1 MDTELINKVTS
12 EYKKVKHPDFH
23 VGDVID
29 VHTKIKEEDKERIQ
43 IFTGVVIAIKGAGIS
58 KTFTV
63 RKISYGVGVEKT
75 YPLYSPVIAKIKIIK
90 QAKKVR
96 RSKLYYLRKRVGK
109 AALKVGLQI
118 PVEGDDL
125 ETKFESSFTA
135 ASSTDKT
142 TEDKEKGS
150 EEEESTEDKNKDKKK
165 EESKENVDEKR
176 DNEENKENS
185 KKIKTKK

>member
-1 MDTELINKVTS
+1 MDTELINKVTD

-96 RSKLYYLRKRVGK
+96 RSKLYYLREKVGK
-109 AALKVGLQI
+109 AALKAGLQI
-118 PVEGDDL
+118 PAEGDDL
-125 ETKFESSFTA
+125 ETKFDASFDEV
-135 ASSTDKT
+135 S
-142 TEDKEKGS
+142 EDKEKES
-150 EEEESTEDKNKDKKK
+150 KKEKSQEEESTEDKNKDKKK

-185 KKIKTKK
+185 KKIKSKK